1 MACRISQLW
10 PVITAKSRCSA
21 RHRSRPN
28 RCGMARQPARMM
40 AAASTRPAPALGGQ
54 GCQKKSDGPAGPDG
68 PPRQSAGVA
77 SPGSHR
83 HIAASPYPVPRGGR
97 TSRGPGEHE
106 VQCSAVQATHL
117 PFSVVPVSGGV
128 SLCPYHST
136 AHSLVLFRS
145 LFFFLFILSCI
156 SSADDTD
163 VQRPVASIAHG
174 MCRACFFFFTTF
186 GGRIASVAAWRCA
199 CFCCRS

>member
-106 VQCSAVQATHL
+106 VQSSAVQATHL

-145 LFFFLFILSCI
+145 FFFSC
-156 SSADDTD
+156 SFSAAF
-163 VQRPVASIAHG
+163 PVPTTLTYRGRSPPSPMECA
-174 MCRACFFFFTTF
+174 ACFFFSPPL
-186 GGRIASVAAWRCA
+186 ADV
-199 CFCCRS
+199 